1 MPGHHSPAPARQSS
15 AATGSGSSGQGV
27 TTRAGVAS
35 RQVQPS
41 LTPTLPKRTTRPTM
55 ASVGRGTTPTDR
67 PERPPPT
74 PNTVPLPTYPCRLF
88 PDRDQPRT
96 HHQAPHQRPRPH
108 TWIVMRCL
116 SYACQRIGRT
126 QMRYSGAPGPRCRVA
141 LHGWSS
147 RQRRNNRRSVA
158 RRPKSSFA
166 GYGRTDCKRGV
177 APCQSSRR
185 SHMSLSRSA
194 TLTAAASGISDF
206 SVQIRSLTRT
216 PVRFIRLFGR

>member
-1 MPGHHSPAPARQSS
+1 MQSS
-15 AATGSGSSGQGV
+15 TPESAIPRPPTSLCSGLGPEQKAG
-27 TTRAGVAS
+27 TFAPTITERNDLIDIEAGVEVLVSDSPVA
-35 RQVQPS
+35 
-41 LTPTLPKRTTRPTM
+41 M
-55 ASVGRGTTPTDR
+55 RG
-67 PERPPPT
+67 
-74 PNTVPLPTYPCRLF
+74 
-88 PDRDQPRT
+88 
-96 HHQAPHQRPRPH
+96 
-108 TWIVMRCL
+108 L
-116 SYACQRIGRT
+116 SCACQPIGRT
-126 QMRYSGAPGPRCRVA
+126 QMRYSGAPGHRCRVA

-147 RQRRNNRRSVA
+147 RQRRDNLRSVA

>member
-1 MPGHHSPAPARQSS
+1 MVAC
-15 AATGSGSSGQGV
+15 SG
-27 TTRAGVAS
+27 
-35 RQVQPS
+35 
-41 LTPTLPKRTTRPTM
+41 KCD
-55 ASVGRGTTPTDR
+55 VGRRAHIGMMRR
-67 PERPPPT
+67 P
-74 PNTVPLPTYPCRLF
+74 RLVL
-88 PDRDQPRT
+88 RR
-96 HHQAPHQRPRPH
+96 QRPNRRSRSLAIAWRLSFGRDR
-108 TWIVMRCL
+108 TARSTVAMGSL
-116 SYACQRIGRT
+116 SYACQPIGRT

-147 RQRRNNRRSVA
+147 RQRRNDRRSVA